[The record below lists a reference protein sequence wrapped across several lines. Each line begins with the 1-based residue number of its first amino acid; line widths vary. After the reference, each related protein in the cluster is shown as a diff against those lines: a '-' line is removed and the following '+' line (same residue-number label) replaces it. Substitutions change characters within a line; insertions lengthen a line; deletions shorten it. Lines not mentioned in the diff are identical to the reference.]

1 MLILFLI
8 IFLQDSWQSVT
19 SIVKW
24 YGDHQDEMIPVAG
37 PGNWNDPDMVKKIK
51 WFNYHSY
58 TEKKKKKR
66 EKMILRSFWFLT
78 ATLGRQLILI
88 SHSSSGVWGVA
99 KSYWDKK
106 KCLWMQSVQGYA
118 YAYPRCSWAWFVNW
132 SCYWF

>member
-1 MLILFLI
+1 MLILFII

-66 EKMILRSFWFLT
+66 EKNVFLRSIWFLT
-78 ATLGRQLILI
+78 ATLGGQLILI

-118 YAYPRCSWAWFVNW
+118 YAYPRCS
-132 SCYWF
+132 

>member
-37 PGNWNDPDMVKKIK
+37 PGNWNDPDMVKRIK

-58 TEKKKKKR
+58 TEKKKKKG
-66 EKMILRSFWFLT
+66 KKWFLGVSDSSQP
-78 ATLGRQLILI
+78 LGGQLILI

-106 KCLWMQSVQGYA
+106 KMSLDAECSRLCLCLSQV
-118 YAYPRCSWAWFVNW
+118 
-132 SCYWF
+132 

>member
-58 TEKKKKKR
+58 TEKKKKKK
-66 EKMILRSFWFLT
+66 EKNDFKEFLIPHSHIRGTVNPDISLIFWCMRS
-78 ATLGRQLILI
+78 
-88 SHSSSGVWGVA
+88 S
-99 KSYWDKK
+99 
-106 KCLWMQSVQGYA
+106 
-118 YAYPRCSWAWFVNW
+118 
-132 SCYWF
+132 